1 MSGYTPTTDEVR
13 EDFAY
18 PWEGFEQDRE
28 GRLEAFDR
36 WLNSERARIW
46 DEGYRR
52 SCMDH
57 STWCRKTNG
66 DHGQQQINPYRSTP

>member
-1 MSGYTPTTDEVR
+1 MTDYTPSTQEVKEWYADSIDR
-13 EDFAY
+13 LGG
-18 PWEGFEQDRE
+18 EGE
-28 GRLEAFDR
+28 FDR
-36 WLNSERARIW
+36 WLNAERARIW